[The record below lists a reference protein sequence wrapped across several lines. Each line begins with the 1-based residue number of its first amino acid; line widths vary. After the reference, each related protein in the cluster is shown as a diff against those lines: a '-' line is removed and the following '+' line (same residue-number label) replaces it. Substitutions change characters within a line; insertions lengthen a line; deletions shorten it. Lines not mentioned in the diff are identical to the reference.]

1 MEITLEQLLKGK
13 ATKIKDKEYYPT
25 EAYVSPFLDRM
36 QRITDQFTVKVELPQ
51 QITLTLSFL

>member
-25 EAYVSPFLDRM
+25 EAYVSPFCIECNVL
-36 QRITDQFTVKVELPQ
+36 RINLQLK
-51 QITLTLSFL
+51 